1 MEKTI
6 DQAIN
11 ETAEQLAGVINN
23 SGLPLAVI
31 KLILTNIQ
39 YQLNQIPQAA
49 PANTEEASDAEN

>member
-1 MEKTI
+1 MQKTI

-23 SGLPLAVI
+23 SGLPPAVI

-39 YQLNQIPQAA
+39 YQLNQIPQA
-49 PANTEEASDAEN
+49 PVPTEEASDAEN